1 MTIGLCALITFVEMI
16 CLNTQNDSLSFTLA
30 LLRSLFMLMQS
41 TWLIQIGILFFIFGE
56 DEKAV
61 SSKQTNHIHGRLM
74 NLASGF
80 TLHIFFNLIFLLIV
94 SAISQKRSEFLIKDT
109 CLMQS
114 PNNDNFEEEILL
126 RN

>member
-1 MTIGLCALITFVEMI
+1 
-16 CLNTQNDSLSFTLA
+16 
-30 LLRSLFMLMQS
+30 MLMQS

-61 SSKQTNHIHGRLM
+61 SLKQTNHIHGRLM

-94 SAISQKRSEFLIKDT
+94 SAISQKRSEFLIKGT